1 MTKRKKDQGTNI
13 DLPNS
18 TYKTKDRAT
27 RIQLT
32 TGGECKLMFIIV
44 SSTWS
49 YREDFKYSVEY
60 KQWISSLVNTTLLRN
75 NLYPVHSKPK
85 YLKAKLSVK
94 RDS

>member
-13 DLPNS
+13 DLQNS
-18 TYKTKDRAT
+18 THKTTDRST

-49 YREDFKYSVEY
+49 
-60 KQWISSLVNTTLLRN
+60 L
-75 NLYPVHSKPK
+75 
-85 YLKAKLSVK
+85 
-94 RDS
+94 